1 MPPFANLYG
10 IPVYIDEHLAS
21 QHEVTFNAGSHT
33 VAIHVKMH
41 DLTHLSHGLVTRFAM
56 KN

>member
-33 VAIHVKMH
+33 VAIHVKKH